1 MKPLERVLAFAT
13 GAIAGAV
20 LALLVTGLA
29 LGGPLYGS
37 SWPIALGGVGIGAAL
52 LWWWVRSR
60 AHPSSGGRDT

>member
-1 MKPLERVLAFAT
+1 MKTVERVVAFAT

-20 LALLVTGLA
+20 LALLVTGLI

-37 SWPIALGGVGIGAAL
+37 NWLIALGGAGIGAAL

-60 AHPSSGGRDT
+60 AEARRDT